1 LRETPIVIQSINKK
15 TAAQLGS
22 ANCVH
27 NECCCIAQ
35 KKNFNGNNT
44 TTRERE
50 NGKCIMSYFP
60 HRGCAATTFD
70 EGTALYKNN
79 AHQKI
84 EIFSFFPK

>member
-1 LRETPIVIQSINKK
+1 
-15 TAAQLGS
+15 
-22 ANCVH
+22 
-27 NECCCIAQ
+27 
-35 KKNFNGNNT
+35 
-44 TTRERE
+44 
-50 NGKCIMSYFP
+50 MSYFP

>member
-1 LRETPIVIQSINKK
+1 MFTMNAVALRKRKISMEITQ
-15 TAAQLGS
+15 Q
-22 ANCVH
+22 H
-27 NECCCIAQ
+27 WRE
-35 KKNFNGNNT
+35 
-44 TTRERE
+44 RERE

-60 HRGCAATTFD
+60 HHGCAATTFD